1 MRITDLPSLGPHA
14 RSHNIRKDVA
24 QVLSQIGIAAERG
37 SDPSDHI
44 KAFKDFL
51 GACAKELKRIESAKT
66 RALVSKPDPQLS
78 LDLI

>member
-24 QVLSQIGIAAERG
+24 QVLSQISIAAERG
-37 SDPSDHI
+37 SDPAIHV

-51 GACAKELKRIESAKT
+51 GACAKELKRIESVKS
-66 RALVSKPDPQLS
+66 RALVSAPEPQLS